1 MNKTIYFYKGSN
13 IEVIDF
19 YFSIIEKAF
28 LNNGWIVEY
37 VSDMNT
43 LFQLNRKSF
52 IFVAELRHSLPL
64 IIRGYFNIIYW
75 FQGVTPE
82 EDFLR
87 KKSYIR
93 FYALRLCEYITLK
106 ISKIN
111 LFVSD
116 RLLSH
121 YRNTFKL
128 KLENSF
134 IMPCFNVKGVDF
146 NAFSESKYKQN
157 TFCYVGSLSVWQC
170 FPKTISLYKEIENAD
185 NTSFL
190 KVFTSEKKKALD
202 YLEQMGVKNFSVDFV
217 KPEKLHESLSDCKF
231 GFIIR
236 DDILVNNVATPTK
249 MSSYLSSGVIPIFSD
264 CICDFKKYFS
274 NYKYFVPLSNND
286 NLNVNSL
293 PLDVDI
299 LQIQN
304 EYSHIYDTYYN
315 ENCYI
320 LNLSN
325 TIKKFL
331 GSFNC

>member
-13 IEVIDF
+13 TEVIDF

-190 KVFTSEKKKALD
+190 KVFTSEKEKALD

-320 LNLSN
+320 LKLSN
-325 TIKKFL
+325 AIKKFL

>member
-1 MNKTIYFYKGSN
+1 
-13 IEVIDF
+13 
-19 YFSIIEKAF
+19 
-28 LNNGWIVEY
+28 
-37 VSDMNT
+37 MNT

-106 ISKIN
+106 IN

-170 FPKTISLYKEIENAD
+170 QTDKE
-185 NTSFL
+185 
-190 KVFTSEKKKALD
+190 
-202 YLEQMGVKNFSVDFV
+202 
-217 KPEKLHESLSDCKF
+217 
-231 GFIIR
+231 
-236 DDILVNNVATPTK
+236 PT
-249 MSSYLSSGVIPIFSD
+249 
-264 CICDFKKYFS
+264 
-274 NYKYFVPLSNND
+274 
-286 NLNVNSL
+286 
-293 PLDVDI
+293 
-299 LQIQN
+299 
-304 EYSHIYDTYYN
+304 
-315 ENCYI
+315 
-320 LNLSN
+320 
-325 TIKKFL
+325 
-331 GSFNC
+331 